1 MSYSTALPLTLP
13 SLTSDRRHQLLEEQP
28 LLSLYEVFAT
38 IPDPRSTH
46 GLRYELAYLLICEV
60 SALLCNC
67 DSTLAVA
74 QWCRDQ
80 HLLLIRLFGPRRA
93 PRAQAIPS
101 LANSCHVWMPN
112 RSNAR
117 WPTGSAGPCKPN
129 QMIPL
134 PEMARRFV
142 GPAQLKGLLPICS
155 PFALIRVRKPC
166 CKSWFRRKPMR
177 SPSHRHSCPACQ
189 LLDGS

>member
-13 SLTSDRRHQLLEEQP
+13 SLTSDRRHQLVEEQP

-38 IPDPRSTH
+38 LPDPRSKQ
-46 GLRYELAYLLICEV
+46 GLRYELAYLLICLV
-60 SALLCNC
+60 AALLCHC

-80 HLLLIRLFGPRRA
+80 HLLLIRLFGPRRT

-101 LANSCHVWMPN
+101 IANSCRVWMPN
-112 RSNAR
+112 RSNAHWR
-117 WPTGSAGPCKPN
+117 TGYAVPCKPK

-134 PEMARRFV
+134 
-142 GPAQLKGLLPICS
+142 L
-155 PFALIRVRKPC
+155 
-166 CKSWFRRKPMR
+166 
-177 SPSHRHSCPACQ
+177 
-189 LLDGS
+189 